1 MSTPPA
7 APLRIALVGD
17 HDPHITA
24 HRAIP
29 LALRLAGEALGLEIA
44 FDWLASDRLPA
55 EPALERYDGFWCVP
69 GSPYRDADAVL
80 RLIAHARGRRRPFLG
95 TCAGFQHTI
104 LEFARNALGWQAA
117 THGEEHPH
125 SDQAVIAALPCAL
138 LEAREEVR
146 LLRGSRLA
154 LAYAADWIE
163 ADYHCR
169 YAIAPRFAAELTGG
183 ALRASAWSADG
194 AIRAVE
200 LEQHPFFVATL
211 FQPERAA
218 LAGVLPPLPKAFVE
232 ACRTQRRDRPRRGP
246 TPYYA
251 VIFSSHRSA
260 VDDGYAIEKKEL
272 PLVVG
277 ILADLSGKPD
287 TPPAKLVE
295 RRFVDIDR
303 DNFNEILSSISPR
316 ATLQVDNTISG
327 DDSKLNVE
335 LRFNHI
341 EDFDPVNLV
350 KQVVPLRR
358 LFEARQ
364 RLRDLLTKLD
374 GNDDLDQLLQ
384 DVVANTEG
392 LQEIKAARPEAEAAP
407 AGDSEPPADQ
417 PA

>member
-1 MSTPPA
+1 MAESTQHKLDRVRPP
-7 APLRIALVGD
+7 RVQ
-17 HDPHITA
+17 ITYDV
-24 HRAIP
+24 
-29 LALRLAGEALGLEIA
+29 EI
-44 FDWLASDRLPA
+44 
-55 EPALERYDGFWCVP
+55 G
-69 GSPYRDADAVL
+69 
-80 RLIAHARGRRRPFLG
+80 
-95 TCAGFQHTI
+95 
-104 LEFARNALGWQAA
+104 N
-117 THGEEHPH
+117 
-125 SDQAVIAALPCAL
+125 
-138 LEAREEVR
+138 
-146 LLRGSRLA
+146 
-154 LAYAADWIE
+154 
-163 ADYHCR
+163 
-169 YAIAPRFAAELTGG
+169 
-183 ALRASAWSADG
+183 
-194 AIRAVE
+194 
-200 LEQHPFFVATL
+200 
-211 FQPERAA
+211 
-218 LAGVLPPLPKAFVE
+218 
-232 ACRTQRRDRPRRGP
+232 
-246 TPYYA
+246 
-251 VIFSSHRSA
+251 
-260 VDDGYAIEKKEL
+260 AIEKKEL

-350 KQVVPLRR
+350 KQVVPLHR

>member
-1 MSTPPA
+1 MAESTQHKLDRVRPP
-7 APLRIALVGD
+7 RVQ
-17 HDPHITA
+17 ITYDV
-24 HRAIP
+24 
-29 LALRLAGEALGLEIA
+29 EI
-44 FDWLASDRLPA
+44 
-55 EPALERYDGFWCVP
+55 G
-69 GSPYRDADAVL
+69 
-80 RLIAHARGRRRPFLG
+80 
-95 TCAGFQHTI
+95 
-104 LEFARNALGWQAA
+104 N
-117 THGEEHPH
+117 
-125 SDQAVIAALPCAL
+125 
-138 LEAREEVR
+138 
-146 LLRGSRLA
+146 
-154 LAYAADWIE
+154 
-163 ADYHCR
+163 
-169 YAIAPRFAAELTGG
+169 
-183 ALRASAWSADG
+183 
-194 AIRAVE
+194 
-200 LEQHPFFVATL
+200 
-211 FQPERAA
+211 
-218 LAGVLPPLPKAFVE
+218 
-232 ACRTQRRDRPRRGP
+232 
-246 TPYYA
+246 
-251 VIFSSHRSA
+251 
-260 VDDGYAIEKKEL
+260 AIEKKEL

-358 LFEARQ
+358 LFAARQ

>member
-1 MSTPPA
+1 MAESTQHKLDRVRPP
-7 APLRIALVGD
+7 RVQ
-17 HDPHITA
+17 ITYDV
-24 HRAIP
+24 
-29 LALRLAGEALGLEIA
+29 EI
-44 FDWLASDRLPA
+44 
-55 EPALERYDGFWCVP
+55 G
-69 GSPYRDADAVL
+69 
-80 RLIAHARGRRRPFLG
+80 
-95 TCAGFQHTI
+95 
-104 LEFARNALGWQAA
+104 NA
-117 THGEEHPH
+117 T
-125 SDQAVIAALPCAL
+125 
-138 LEAREEVR
+138 
-146 LLRGSRLA
+146 
-154 LAYAADWIE
+154 
-163 ADYHCR
+163 
-169 YAIAPRFAAELTGG
+169 
-183 ALRASAWSADG
+183 
-194 AIRAVE
+194 
-200 LEQHPFFVATL
+200 
-211 FQPERAA
+211 
-218 LAGVLPPLPKAFVE
+218 
-232 ACRTQRRDRPRRGP
+232 
-246 TPYYA
+246 
-251 VIFSSHRSA
+251 
-260 VDDGYAIEKKEL
+260 EKKEL